1 MSTRK
6 STSST
11 GRMTGVAIAAAAAS
25 LFALGYAAPV
35 LADETGKVQC
45 EGVNSCKGSSDCKTA
60 KNACKGQN
68 SCKGKGWKELTSV
81 ECDKAKMEKKA
92 EAAAKAMSAY

>member
-6 STSST
+6 TTGGT
-11 GRMTGVAIAAAAAS
+11 GRIAGVAIAAAAAG
-25 LFALGYAAPV
+25 LFAMGYSAPV
-35 LADETGKVQC
+35 LADDTGKVQC
-45 EGVNSCKGSSDCKTA
+45 EGVNSCKGASDCKSA
-60 KNACKGQN
+60 HNACKGQN
-68 SCKGKGWKELTSV
+68 SCKGKGWKELTGA